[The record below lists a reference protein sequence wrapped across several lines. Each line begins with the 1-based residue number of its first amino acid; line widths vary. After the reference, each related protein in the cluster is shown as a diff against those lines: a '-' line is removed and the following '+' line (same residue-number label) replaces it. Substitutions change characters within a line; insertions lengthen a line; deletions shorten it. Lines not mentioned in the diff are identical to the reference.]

1 MSLKVAVT
9 LALAFSATSA
19 FSAGSLK
26 PKTEARPRAVPPAGM
41 EQSPGVGFESD
52 EAARMREQIEKAK
65 KLKLE
70 DFQIQDYKTRCA
82 QPGATKYKACAK

>member
-9 LALAFSATSA
+9 LALVFSATSA
-19 FSAGSLK
+19 FSAGSMK
-26 PKTEARPRAVPPAGM
+26 PKREARPRAVPPSGM
-41 EQSPGVGFESD
+41 EQSPGVGFES
-52 EAARMREQIEKAK
+52 EKQIEKTK
-65 KLKLE
+65 EPKFE